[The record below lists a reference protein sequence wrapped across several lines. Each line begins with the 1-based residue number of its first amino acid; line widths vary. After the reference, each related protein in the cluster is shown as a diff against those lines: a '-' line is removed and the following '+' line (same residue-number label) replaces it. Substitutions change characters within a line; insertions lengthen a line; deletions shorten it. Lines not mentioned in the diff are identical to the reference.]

1 MLPHKCTTLMEGHL
15 ASAWI
20 LRIHSHDPWKTL
32 CVGDVELGNTNLMI
46 QGMTNNRMAPN
57 VWTKM
62 MVLIQGPWVCSQK
75 I

>member
-15 ASAWI
+15 ANAWI